1 MNTLRS
7 ENLDTI
13 KKLLS
18 NYPDG
23 LCINEIAK
31 ILDRHRNSVSRDL
44 HALLVSGQVQAHA
57 FGTTRIFTLVQRDQT
72 FSILDAVHD
81 RVFILDSKRNIVDA
95 NASLLEFLGER
106 RESIISRNVYEFPLI
121 SAMIPW
127 ESPGAMPG
135 GGLHDTTTPFH
146 SKDGLFHYEVRSKPI
161 LCDDGDEG
169 LVIVINDRS
178 DVENLRAMNEQE
190 RFYLDAITGDLPL
203 LVVNFLPD
211 GRTISGNAKYIS
223 RFFPS
228 SQTAE
233 GTEFYSLL
241 KPSDAESLKSC
252 ICGLSPQERV
262 TSHIF
267 SMNDPSGGESIIGW
281 KFHGIFD
288 GELHLHC
295 VVGIGSDITDSI
307 PSRNPILTV
316 KNHIKLL
323 SKAIDDFQRA
333 FTRDD
338 VFSCIPL
345 HITALIPGSRVTVF
359 EVHSDRGTC
368 CLRATDGETRDMVQL
383 LIPDGASKA
392 LLFPL
397 VNPDAPTVSMAT
409 PDPGSY
415 IWSSTTFFHSFLAHL
430 NAGAN
435 ILAWASQ
442 TDRVCCAGIGENGK
456 IYGVVEIFSDRNSI
470 LECEEFLVYY
480 LRLATLALRQ
490 IAILQAQ
497 RISEEQFQIIA
508 VNSPHPIS
516 IIDQNG
522 RYIYLN
528 PRFSELFGYTLD
540 DVPDGKTWFIKAFP
554 DFSEQR
560 RAREL
565 WKKDLASSSPGIVR
579 PRQFCVRCK
588 DGQLLEILFLSMMMS
603 NGNHI
608 VIYRDMT
615 PVSEAVQKQS
625 LFNGLFLSS
634 HDAIFSVTPDGRVLS
649 WNPAAERIYGYPAGE
664 IEGKDITILEPP
676 HLKGEVH
683 RILKKVIEG
692 VPLVNYETQRIR
704 RDGKVIDVSLTTSP
718 ILNDKGDIVGASTIA
733 RDISR
738 KKSRGET

>member
-1 MNTLRS
+1 
-7 ENLDTI
+7 
-13 KKLLS
+13 
-18 NYPDG
+18 
-23 LCINEIAK
+23 
-31 ILDRHRNSVSRDL
+31 
-44 HALLVSGQVQAHA
+44 
-57 FGTTRIFTLVQRDQT
+57 
-72 FSILDAVHD
+72 
-81 RVFILDSKRNIVDA
+81 
-95 NASLLEFLGER
+95 
-106 RESIISRNVYEFPLI
+106 
-121 SAMIPW
+121 
-127 ESPGAMPG
+127 
-135 GGLHDTTTPFH
+135 
-146 SKDGLFHYEVRSKPI
+146 
-161 LCDDGDEG
+161 
-169 LVIVINDRS
+169 
-178 DVENLRAMNEQE
+178 
-190 RFYLDAITGDLPL
+190 
-203 LVVNFLPD
+203 
-211 GRTISGNAKYIS
+211 
-223 RFFPS
+223 
-228 SQTAE
+228 
-233 GTEFYSLL
+233 
-241 KPSDAESLKSC
+241 
-252 ICGLSPQERV
+252 
-262 TSHIF
+262 
-267 SMNDPSGGESIIGW
+267 
-281 KFHGIFD
+281 
-288 GELHLHC
+288 
-295 VVGIGSDITDSI
+295 
-307 PSRNPILTV
+307 
-316 KNHIKLL
+316 
-323 SKAIDDFQRA
+323 
-333 FTRDD
+333 
-338 VFSCIPL
+338 
-345 HITALIPGSRVTVF
+345 
-359 EVHSDRGTC
+359 
-368 CLRATDGETRDMVQL
+368 MVQL

-565 WKKDLASSSPGIVR
+565 WKKDLASSSPGMVR

-615 PVSEAVQKQS
+615 PVFEAVQKQS

-664 IEGKDITILEPP
+664 IEGKDIAILEPP

-738 KKSRGET
+738 KKAEERLKRGAVQYQECIGDINVGVYRSTGDPEGRIAYGNTSLLDILGFESLERLKDIPVSSLFAEEGGRIELLADLKRDGFVKNRELHLYRPDGRLIHVRVTAIATFNPDQTVDFINGIVEDITYMRSLEERVTTLRA